1 MSFYKRITK
10 EIQLVFFFSILKLVL
25 HLVSNS
31 NFGFHR
37 DELLYM
43 AMSEHI
49 DWGYKEVPPFIAG
62 ISWFSYAFLGDSV
75 FAMRVLPSIASAL
88 IVFLTGLFVIS
99 MNGRRFSVIVACS
112 AMVISP
118 SFLASGYLLQ
128 PVVFDQLFWVISAY
142 LLLKH
147 IQTRRTNYIYL
158 LGLTVGLGLLTKYT
172 MAFFIFSLLLAVI
185 ISPQRRIL
193 LNKAWIISFFIAFI
207 IFLPNL
213 IWQITHDLP
222 VIAHMKELRATQLDH
237 IDPLKFITQ
246 LLITHASASVIWLS
260 GLIYL
265 FFTNSNKRYIFIAY
279 SFILVAII
287 LLVLN
292 GKVYYSF
299 GAFPMLFAAGG
310 ICLQKV
316 LGSIL
321 APFRYAAVALLLAP
335 SLLLVPT
342 VIPILP
348 FTSTLRF
355 FEFTTESG
363 LEFPVKWE
371 DQRTHATTQDYA
383 DMLGWEEIAK
393 HAKTAYQRI
402 PKTERSKTTLIAG
415 NYGLAGAIQHYANKY
430 DLPKPVSLSSS
441 FVLWSPDT
449 IETKYIIMI
458 DDDIDDM
465 AGAFATKINIGK
477 VENPYAREK
486 DTGIY
491 LLSEPLADINN
502 YYKTERLKE
511 LTD

>member
-1 MSFYKRITK
+1 MSFYKRNAK
-10 EIQLVFFFSILKLVL
+10 ELQVILFFSILKLIL

-88 IVFLTGLFVIS
+88 IVFMTGLFVIS
-99 MNGRRFSVIVACS
+99 MNGRRFSIVVACS

-128 PVVFDQLFWVISAY
+128 PVVFDQLFWVVSAY

-147 IQTRRTNYIYL
+147 IQTRKTNYIYL
-158 LGLTVGLGLLTKYT
+158 LGLAAGIGMLTKYT
-172 MAFFIFSLLLAVI
+172 MAFFIFSLIVAVL
-185 ISPQRRIL
+185 ISPQRKVL
-193 LNKAWIISFFIAFI
+193 LNKAWIFSFFIAFV

-213 IWQITHDLP
+213 IWQINHDLP
-222 VIAHMKELRATQLDH
+222 VISHMQELKETQLNY
-237 IDPLKFITQ
+237 INPFNFVLQI
-246 LLITHASASVIWLS
+246 LIIHASASVIWLS
-260 GLIYL
+260 GLFYL
-265 FFTNSNKRYIFIAY
+265 FFTKSNKRYIFIAY
-279 SFILVAII
+279 SFIIVVA
-287 LLVLN
+287 LLLALN

-310 ICLQKV
+310 ICLHKV
-316 LGSIL
+316 LGSIV
-321 APFRYAAVALLLAP
+321 APFRYAAVTLLLAP

-348 FTSTLRF
+348 FSSTLRF
-355 FEFTTESG
+355 FEFTTSSG

-371 DQRTHATTQDYA
+371 DQQRHATTQDYA

-393 HAKTAYQRI
+393 HAKAAYQKI
-402 PKTERSKTTLIAG
+402 PKEERSRTTLIAG
-415 NYGLAGAIQHYANKY
+415 NYGLAGAIQHYAGKY
-430 DLPKPVSLSSS
+430 DLPEPVSLSSS
-441 FVLWSPDT
+441 FALWSPDS

-458 DDDIDDM
+458 DDDIKDI
-465 AGAFATKINIGK
+465 ASAFGTKVNIGK

-491 LLSEPLADINN
+491 LLSEPLVDINN
-502 YYKTERLKE
+502 FYKTERLKE
-511 LTD
+511 LND

>member
-1 MSFYKRITK
+1 MSFYKRNAK
-10 EIQLVFFFSILKLVL
+10 EIQLIVFFTILKLTL

-75 FAMRVLPSIASAL
+75 FAMRILPSIASAL
-88 IVFLTGLFVIS
+88 IVFMTGLFVIS
-99 MNGRRFSVIVACS
+99 MNGRRFSIIVACS

-142 LLLKH
+142 LVLKH
-147 IQTRRTNYIYL
+147 IQTRKTNYIYL
-158 LGLTVGLGLLTKYT
+158 LGLTVGLGMLTKYT
-172 MAFFIFSLLLAVI
+172 MAFFIFSLIIALL
-185 ISPQRRIL
+185 ISPQRRVL
-193 LNKAWIISFFIAFI
+193 LNKAWIVSFFIAFI

-213 IWQITHDLP
+213 IWQISHELP
-222 VIAHMKELRATQLDH
+222 VVSHMRELKAKQLDY
-237 IDPLKFITQ
+237 IDPFKFVIQ

-260 GLIYL
+260 GLIYF

-279 SFILVAII
+279 SFILVVII

-316 LGSIL
+316 LGSIV
-321 APFRYAAVALLLAP
+321 APFRYAAVSLLLAP

-348 FTSTLRF
+348 FASTLRF
-355 FEFTTESG
+355 FEFTTQSG

-371 DQRTHATTQDYA
+371 DQKTHATTQDYA

-393 HAKTAYQRI
+393 YAEVAYQKI
-402 PKTERSKTTLIAG
+402 PRTERSKATLIAG
-415 NYGLAGAIQHYANKY
+415 NYGLAGAIQHYGDKY
-430 DLPKPVSLSSS
+430 NLPEPVSLSSS
-441 FVLWSPDT
+441 FALWSPDR
-449 IETKYIIMI
+449 IEIKYIIMI
-458 DDDIDDM
+458 DDDIDDI
-465 AGAFATKINIGK
+465 ASAFGTRINIGK

-491 LLSEPLADINN
+491 LLSEPLVDINN
-502 YYKTERLKE
+502 FYKTERLKE
-511 LTD
+511 LNE

>member
-1 MSFYKRITK
+1 MSFYKRNPK
-10 EIQLVFFFSILKLVL
+10 EIQIIVFFTVLKLVI

-31 NFGFHR
+31 HFGFHR

-43 AMSEHI
+43 AMSEHL

-75 FAMRVLPSIASAL
+75 FAMRILPSIASAL
-88 IVFLTGLFVIS
+88 IVFMTGLFVIS
-99 MNGRRFSVIVACS
+99 MNGRRFSIIVACS

-142 LLLKH
+142 LIVKH
-147 IQTRRTNYIYL
+147 IQTRKTSYIYL
-158 LGLTVGLGLLTKYT
+158 LGVAVGLGMLTKYT
-172 MAFFIFSLLLAVI
+172 MAFFIIALISALL

-193 LNKAWIISFFIAFI
+193 LNKAWIIAFSIAFI

-213 IWQITHDLP
+213 IWQITHELP
-222 VIAHMKELRATQLDH
+222 VVSHMKELKAKQLDY
-237 IDPLKFITQ
+237 IDPLKFTLQ

-265 FFTNSNKRYIFIAY
+265 FFTKSNKRYIFIAY
-279 SFILVAII
+279 SFILVVFF
-287 LLVLN
+287 LLALN

-316 LGSIL
+316 LGSIT
-321 APFRYAAVALLLAP
+321 APLRYAAVSIILAP
-335 SLLLVPT
+335 SLLLVPI

-348 FTSTLRF
+348 FGSTLRF

-371 DQRTHATTQDYA
+371 DQKSHATTQDYA

-393 HAKTAYQRI
+393 HAKAAYQKI
-402 PKTERSKTTLIAG
+402 PEEERSKTTLIAG
-415 NYGLAGAIQHYANKY
+415 NYGVAGAIQHYGDKY
-430 DLPKPVSLSSS
+430 DLPEPVSLSSS
-441 FVLWSPDT
+441 FALWWPDT

-458 DDDIDDM
+458 DDDIDDI
-465 AGAFATKINIGK
+465 ASAFGTKISIGK

-491 LLSEPLADINN
+491 LLSDPLVDINSF
-502 YYKTERLKE
+502 YQSERLKE
-511 LTD
+511 LN